1 MSGKRIYIYGF
12 INTNEEKKFDY
23 AGIEGGEV
31 YTQPYQDIAAVVSD
45 SPFTQFDSLPKETL
59 FLHLAVY
66 QAVIE
71 KVMKNNYIIPMKF
84 GTVVE
89 GEEEVKRIL
98 EKGYNRIKIAAM
110 AMEDRI
116 ELDVVAMWS
125 NLDAVLKAIGEE
137 EEIKRLKEE
146 TELTSPDK
154 NIEARIRLGKM
165 VKASL
170 DGKRNKYASEILGV
184 LRRKSEDHLI
194 HDVMDDSMIMNAAFL
209 ITKDNKEIFESK
221 VDRLDE
227 KYHDRVNFRIVGPLP
242 PYSFCTF
249 EVKKTNFSDISKAR
263 EMLNLDEVSTI
274 LKIKEAYWE
283 LNKKFHPDKYPD
295 DVEAQ
300 KRFEDIT
307 KAYRLLNSYCNGEQC
322 SFKEEDVTAWLAVR
336 PMAQLGAYT
345 Q

>member
-1 MSGKRIYIYGF
+1 MSGERIYIYGF

-45 SPFTQFDSLPKETL
+45 SPFTQFDSLPRETL
-59 FLHLAVY
+59 LLHLAVY

-71 KVMKNNYIIPMKF
+71 KVMRNHYIIPMKF

-98 EKGYNRIKIAAM
+98 KKGYNRIKLGAM
-110 AMEDRI
+110 AMEDKI
-116 ELDVVAMWS
+116 ELDVVAMWN
-125 NLDAVLKAIGEE
+125 NLDAILKEIGEE
-137 EEIKRLKEE
+137 EEIKRLKEAA
-146 TELTSPDK
+146 LKSPDK
-154 NIEARIRLGKM
+154 SLDAGISLGKM

-170 DGKRNKYASEILGV
+170 DGKRKKYASEILGV

-194 HDVMDDSMIMNAAFL
+194 HDVMDDSMIMNVAFL
-209 ITKDNKEIFESK
+209 ITKDDKEIFESK

-249 EVKKTNFSDISKAR
+249 EVEKMNFSDISKAK
-263 EMLNLDEVSTI
+263 EMLGLDEVSTI
-274 LKIKEAYWE
+274 LKIREAYWE
-283 LNKKFHPDKYPD
+283 SGKKFHPDKYPG

-307 KAYRLLNSYCNGEQC
+307 KAYRLLGSYCNGEQC
-322 SFKEEDVTAWLAVR
+322 SFKEEDVTAWLVVR

-345 Q
+345 

>member
-1 MSGKRIYIYGF
+1 MSGKSIYIYGF

-45 SPFTQFDSLPKETL
+45 SPFTQFDSLPRETL
-59 FLHLAVY
+59 LLHLAVY

-71 KVMKNNYIIPMKF
+71 KVMRNHYIIPMKF

-98 EKGYNRIKIAAM
+98 KKGYNRIKLGAM

-125 NLDAVLKAIGEE
+125 NLDAVLNAIGEE
-137 EEIKRLKEE
+137 EEIKKLKEAA
-146 TELTSPDK
+146 LKSPDK
-154 NIEARIRLGKM
+154 SLDAGINLGRM

-170 DGKRNKYASEILGV
+170 DERTKKCASEILRV
-184 LRRKSEDHLI
+184 LRRKSEDQLV
-194 HDVMDDSMIMNAAFL
+194 HDVMDDSMIMNVAFL
-209 ITKDNKEIFESK
+209 ITRDDKEIFESK

-227 KYHDRVNFRIVGPLP
+227 KYQDRVNFRIVGPLP

-249 EVKKTNFSDISKAR
+249 EMKKTNFSDISKAR
-263 EMLNLDEVSTI
+263 EVLGLDEVSTI
-274 LKIKEAYWE
+274 LEIRDAYWE
-283 LNKKFHPDKYPD
+283 VGKKFHPDKYPG

-307 KAYRLLNSYCNGEQC
+307 KSYRLLNIYCNGEQC
-322 SFKEEDVTAWLAVR
+322 SFKEEDVTEWLVVS
-336 PMAQLGAYT
+336 PMVQLGA
-345 Q
+345 